1 MIIIILIVLVI
12 VTLNNLFLKFIIY
25 FKTVQ
30 DSDNTKSNY
39 YYRTNSFC
47 VNSDPCTN
55 VIIGKILITNSHN
68 HNVCEIQ
75 NIVKVK
81 QML

>member
-1 MIIIILIVLVI
+1 
-12 VTLNNLFLKFIIY
+12 
-25 FKTVQ
+25 VQ

-47 VNSDPCTN
+47 VNSEPCTN

-68 HNVCEIQ
+68 DNDNHNVCEIQ

-81 QML
+81 QMLQLDCE